1 MKYFG
6 TDGIRDRV
14 NNTFL
19 NQNFALSLGEAVGMF
34 VKKNNPTNSTILIG
48 RDTRSSGEMLLQAF
62 AQGLNNLDC
71 QAISIGIVPTPVL
84 AHGVIINKCALGL
97 MITAS
102 HNPEHDNGFKFFS
115 PLGTKLS
122 DADELAI
129 EQMILINEKPIIHQ
143 PVKVSSVIDS
153 YSSHILSLFPKNLL
167 YGKKIV
173 IDLSYGATRNTSPSI
188 LSKLGAEVVTLS
200 KEGGRINDA
209 VGSEFPQNM
218 AKKTILEGADF
229 GIAHDGDGDRA
240 IFCDSLGQVI
250 HGDKILGILAIHEH
264 SKNRLK
270 SNTFIATIHSN
281 SGLEASLRR
290 YKISVSLS
298 GVGDKKV
305 AELMKKKNS
314 NFGGESSGHLVA
326 SDFLPTG
333 DGLITALLV
342 ARAMVESKK
351 PLNNL
356 AEKIT
361 LWPSFEGSF
370 LVSKKIP
377 VERCPPLKDDLELV
391 RKDLGDQ
398 ARILIRYS
406 GTEPKIRLLV
416 ESIDKS
422 KAEYAY
428 NRLAKTIKK
437 TL

>member
-6 TDGIRDRV
+6 TDGIRARV
-14 NNTFL
+14 NNSFL
-19 NQNFALSLGEAVGMF
+19 KQNFALSLGEAVGMF

-48 RDTRSSGEMLLQAF
+48 RDTRSSGDMLLQAF
-62 AQGLNNLDC
+62 AQGLSNLNC
-71 QAISIGIVPTPVL
+71 QAISIGIVPTPAL
-84 AHGVIINKCALGL
+84 AQSVISNKSALGV

-115 PLGTKLS
+115 SLGTKLS
-122 DADELAI
+122 DADEVAI
-129 EQMILINEKPIIHQ
+129 EQMILVNEEPIIHQ
-143 PVKVSSVIDS
+143 PVKVTSVIDS

-167 YGKKIV
+167 TGKKIV
-173 IDLSYGATRNTSPSI
+173 VDLSYGATINTTPSI

-200 KEGGRINDA
+200 KEGGKINDG

-240 IFCDSLGQVI
+240 IFCDSMGQVI
-250 HGDKILGILAIHEH
+250 HGDRILGLLAIHEH

-298 GVGDKKV
+298 EVGDKKV

-342 ARAMVESKK
+342 ARAMTESKK
-351 PLNNL
+351 PINNL
-356 AEKIT
+356 AEKIS

-370 LVSKKIP
+370 PVNKKIP
-377 VERCPPLKDDLELV
+377 VEMCLPLKNEIDLV
-391 RKDLGDQ
+391 KKDLQDQ
-398 ARILIRYS
+398 GRILVRYS

-422 KAEYAY
+422 KAQSAY